1 MASFDIVNKVDAQLV
16 DNVVNVV
23 RKEITSRYDFKDS
36 KTTIE
41 LDKKN
46 LLIQILTENTMKLG
60 SIEDVLISRALKQQV
75 DPKVFDFSKEET
87 PNGALIKKEVKVRQG
102 IDKEIAKKIIKIIK
116 DSKAKVDAVIQDEQV
131 RVSSKKIDELQAVI
145 AVLRQSNLEIP
156 LQFINMK

>member
-16 DNVVNVV
+16 DNVINVV

-75 DPKVFDFSKEET
+75 DPKVFDFSKEESA
-87 PNGALIKKEVKVRQG
+87 NGALIKKEVKVRQG

-116 DSKAKVDAVIQDEQV
+116 DSKVKVDAVIQDEQV

>member
-16 DNVVNVV
+16 DNVINVV

-102 IDKEIAKKIIKIIK
+102 IEKEIAKKIIKIIK
-116 DSKAKVDAVIQDEQV
+116 DSKVKVDAVIQDEQV